1 MTILKYG
8 KFAQVLTMAD
18 GIWWDMMAWWM
29 FQMWRSLFW
38 VGAFGGVVEGFAVVS
53 CKPCPWN
60 PLIFKLQWAVSLPLQ
75 QDSTNSIMQHAIN
88 VSEHDYQVGHITS
101 KLSSDNCGVQTYAS
115 SFYIGKSNKRKSK
128 WSFRSMVKS
137 STQCSWVMLGQVT
150 IVAGK
155 NRVHPLIDVFL
166 CELCSQFLTEMSALK
181 PSGETTMF
189 GLTTGPWAAFWLI
202 TMVAIKT
209 GGPPESG
216 KIAMSCPMSTAWC
229 VSR

>member
-1 MTILKYG
+1 MKSTHLC
-8 KFAQVLTMAD
+8 L
-18 GIWWDMMAWWM
+18 
-29 FQMWRSLFW
+29 
-38 VGAFGGVVEGFAVVS
+38 
-53 CKPCPWN
+53 
-60 PLIFKLQWAVSLPLQ
+60 KLQWAVSLPLQ

-101 KLSSDNCGVQTYAS
+101 KWSSDNCGVQTYAS

-137 STQCSWVMLGQVT
+137 STQCSWVMLGQV
-150 IVAGK
+150 GK
-155 NRVHPLIDVFL
+155 IEFTRWLMVFL